1 MRQRRREREAEEAQ
15 RRRDEQAE
23 EAKPLIDLTAEIK
36 PFDES
41 RLKLLLELFSD
52 HFLKMADRSA
62 KHRNHGQSYMYL
74 RSAENL
80 ITLVEEMG
88 YQCRESREQV
98 IHLIQPNFLSL
109 GDEAEGEHQLPAVH
123 QGLLD
128 DCIRPPP
135 AWRLDLTSEEP
146 IAQSALP
153 ATHPK
158 TPSLSSKLTPK
169 NPKPNRVQEEEC
181 QDCVCRCA

>member
-41 RLKLLLELFSD
+41 RLKMLLELFSD

-98 IHLIQPNFLSL
+98 ILPNPTQFL
-109 GDEAEGEHQLPAVH
+109 VF
-123 QGLLD
+123 
-128 DCIRPPP
+128 R
-135 AWRLDLTSEEP
+135 
-146 IAQSALP
+146 
-153 ATHPK
+153 
-158 TPSLSSKLTPK
+158 
-169 NPKPNRVQEEEC
+169 
-181 QDCVCRCA
+181 